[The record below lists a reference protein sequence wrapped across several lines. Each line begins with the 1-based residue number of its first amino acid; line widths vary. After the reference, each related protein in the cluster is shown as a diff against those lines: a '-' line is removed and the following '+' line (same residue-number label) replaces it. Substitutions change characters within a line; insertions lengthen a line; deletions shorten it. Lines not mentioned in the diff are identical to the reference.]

1 MACSDGNPMSS
12 DGSTSSESHK
22 KITVKSSACEYKK
35 SGVTDIHVCNDI
47 TSEEITYISC
57 VVLFERNMGGAYTQ
71 TITTLYY
78 PEYNSVTMYAREN
91 AKEFRCSYY

>member
-1 MACSDGNPMSS
+1 MACSDGNPVSS

-35 SGVTDIHVCNDI
+35 SGVTDIHICRDI
-47 TSEEITYISC
+47 LSEEITYISC
-57 VVLFERNMGGAYTQ
+57 VAMFDTDIGLHTQ
-71 TITTLYY
+71 TITILHY
-78 PEYNSVTMYAREN
+78 PESNLVRMYAREN